1 MEINHER
8 LLESLYMRVLVI
20 APDFTILYYNHGDC
34 TGAVLDEPNLR
45 KAVETALA
53 GKSSFSN
60 VEVKGGDES
69 LGGWLPQIGN
79 ASGHYAEFD
88 GRPVVICSISDVT
101 RFRECNEQLEEKL
114 EVARHTA
121 EVRSSYLQNMG
132 HELRSPLNAII
143 GFSKLL
149 VQTSDK
155 AKQKSYADIIESNG
169 RLLLQLADDVLD
181 MARAESGTMKFDY
194 RTIDVNAF
202 MKSMTDMAE
211 LRVNKGT
218 VVNCVL
224 GCTDL
229 KLYTA
234 PDRLSQVMLN
244 LLSNA
249 AKYTERGNITA
260 GYELQGGEVYFYVKD
275 TGMGIAREKQKN
287 VFKRFWRENHDD
299 FGTGLGLPICK
310 DIIEQMGGEIGVES
324 RGENKG
330 SLFWFTVPYCADGEK
345 GNDYDDQPAQCQPDD
360 EHPDELM
367 PVVLIAEDNESNYM
381 LYEALFAD
389 SFEIHHAWNGEEA
402 VKLASEC
409 DPDLILMDISMP
421 GMDGYEAAE
430 KIRELGID
438 APIIAVTAYAFSTDK
453 AKIMSRGFDAYISK
467 PINEEELLAAMEKCL
482 AGEC

>member
-1 MEINHER
+1 MEINYEQ

-20 APDFTILYYNHGDC
+20 APDFTVLYYNHGDC
-34 TGAVLDEPNLR
+34 LGSELEEPSLR
-45 KAVETALA
+45 TAVETALA
-53 GKSSFSN
+53 NKSSFSN
-60 VEVKGGDES
+60 IEVKGNASSPGNWFPE
-69 LGGWLPQIGN
+69 IGN
-79 ASGHYAEFD
+79 ASGHYAEIN
-88 GRPVVICSISDVT
+88 GKSVVICSISDVT
-101 RFRECNEQLEEKL
+101 RFHENNERLEEKL
-114 EVARHTA
+114 EDARHTA
-121 EVRSSYLQNMG
+121 EIRSSYIQNLG

-149 VQTSDK
+149 VETQDHNM
-155 AKQKSYADIIESNG
+155 QKRYADIIESNS
-169 RLLLQLADDVLD
+169 RLLLRLADDVLD
-181 MARAESGTMKFDY
+181 MARADSGTMKFDY

-218 VVNCVL
+218 VLNCVL

-260 GYELQGGEVYFYVKD
+260 GYELQGDELYFYVRD
-275 TGMGIAREKQKN
+275 TGMGIARDKQKN

-324 RGENKG
+324 RGEGKG
-330 SLFWFTVPYCADGEK
+330 SLFWFTLPYCDNGEK
-345 GNDYDDQPAQCQPDD
+345 GNDYEDDNHQESTEANHEDD
-360 EHPDELM
+360 IM

-389 SFEIHHAWNGEEA
+389 TFELHHAWNGAEA

-409 DPDLILMDISMP
+409 HPDLILMDISMP
-421 GMDGYEAAE
+421 GMDGYEATE
-430 KIRELGID
+430 KIRNNGVTC
-438 APIIAVTAYAFSTDK
+438 PVIAVTAYAFSTDK
-453 AKIMSRGFDAYISK
+453 AKIMSKGFDAYISK
-467 PINEEELLAAMEKCL
+467 PINEEELLTAMEKCL
-482 AGEC
+482 GAD